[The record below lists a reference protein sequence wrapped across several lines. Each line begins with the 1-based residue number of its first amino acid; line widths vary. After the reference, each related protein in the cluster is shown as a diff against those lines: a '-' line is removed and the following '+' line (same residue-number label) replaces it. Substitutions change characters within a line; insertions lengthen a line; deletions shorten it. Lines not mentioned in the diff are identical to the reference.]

1 MTAHAEGTFTVASWE
16 EDTFQDLAGQE
27 EKLTKARMGFQ
38 LSGDLAGDLVSD
50 TFMYYR
56 EDGTAEY
63 TGLQRFTGQI
73 AGRSG
78 TCVISSAVSLTLNGD
93 VTHWVVDQGTGD
105 LAGLHGQ
112 GTFPFDAIEHGP
124 GCPGSGFDCVDCPPA
139 TGTCDDSF
147 DLNYTGQIDFAP

>member
-27 EKLTKARMGFQ
+27 ERLTKARMGFQ

-63 TGLQRFTGQI
+63 SGLQRFTGQI

-78 TCVISSAVSLTLNGD
+78 TCVMIADGGYNGGEARS
-93 VTHWVVDQGTGD
+93 TWRIIPGSGSGD
-105 LAGLHGQ
+105 LAGL
-112 GTFPFDAIEHGP
+112 E
-124 GCPGSGFDCVDCPPA
+124 GSGTSVAAAGQPG
-139 TGTCDDSF
+139 GTYSLDYK
-147 DLNYTGQIDFAP
+147 LG